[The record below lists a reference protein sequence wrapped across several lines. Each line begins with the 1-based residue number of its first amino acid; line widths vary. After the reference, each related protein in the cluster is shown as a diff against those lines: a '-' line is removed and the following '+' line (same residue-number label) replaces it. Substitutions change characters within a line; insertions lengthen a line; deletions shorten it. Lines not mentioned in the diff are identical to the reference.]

1 MARITERAALTVT
14 VGIAALLGFAATA
27 SALPVAN
34 PSFESPVVA
43 PGGSSTTITGWTNGS
58 PGGGVLGPD
67 PTEFT
72 APSGSQVAFTGPGN
86 GAIIYQD
93 TGIPVTAGAT
103 YTLSAELGQ
112 LAKADPPLYDYR
124 LLIGYGGHD
133 LTTTNVFTPSGYTT
147 NGGIAGP
154 ILPGTFALVSNTG
167 TAPAGASGDLLIFL
181 DGGNANSFG
190 VSGEALWDSV
200 TLSVATVPE
209 PGSLALLSV
218 GLAGLAVTRR
228 RRKPARKV

>member
-1 MARITERAALTVT
+1 MGRVTERAALTVT
-14 VGIAALLGFAATA
+14 LGIAALFGFAATA

-34 PSFESPVVA
+34 PSFESPIVA

-72 APSGSQVAFTGPGN
+72 APNGSQVAFTGPGN

-112 LAKADPPLYDYR
+112 LAQADPPLYEYR

-133 LTTTNVFTPSGYTT
+133 LATTTVFTPSGYIS
-147 NGGIAGP
+147 NGG

-181 DGGNANSFG
+181 EGGNFSPLG
-190 VSGEALWDSV
+190 VSGRALWDSV
-200 TLSVATVPE
+200 TLSVATIPE
-209 PGSLALLSV
+209 PGSLALLSA

-228 RRKPARKV
+228 RKPARNV